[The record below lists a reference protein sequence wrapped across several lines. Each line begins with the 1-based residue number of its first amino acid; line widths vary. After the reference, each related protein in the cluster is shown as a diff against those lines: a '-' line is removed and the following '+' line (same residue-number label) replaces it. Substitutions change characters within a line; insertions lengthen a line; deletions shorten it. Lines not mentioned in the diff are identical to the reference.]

1 MKYKWVSENY
11 ICNISQIVYKIIIFY
26 IKVNHIYIY
35 IYTYIYVCMQR
46 RMIKELCK
54 VLKIW
59 VKVIW
64 GIGNMRDFVCVCVCF
79 TILQLFCK
87 VELL

>member
-11 ICNISQIVYKIIIFY
+11 ICNISQIVHKIIIFY
-26 IKVNHIYIY
+26 IKVNHIYIH
-35 IYTYIYVCMQR
+35 ICMQR

-59 VKVIW
+59 VKDI
-64 GIGNMRDFVCVCVCF
+64 
-79 TILQLFCK
+79 
-87 VELL
+87 